1 MENSVILIHNYIRDE
16 VQEMVDFV
24 GGLRKKDRYYKMFV
38 ISHNTLRGRASGSV
52 LNVEL
57 SVKNGCPRWL
67 DENI

>member
-38 ISHNTLRGRASGSV
+38 ISQNTLRGRAGGSM
-52 LNVEL
+52 LNGEL
-57 SVKNGCPRWL
+57 SVKKWMPEVVG
-67 DENI
+67 